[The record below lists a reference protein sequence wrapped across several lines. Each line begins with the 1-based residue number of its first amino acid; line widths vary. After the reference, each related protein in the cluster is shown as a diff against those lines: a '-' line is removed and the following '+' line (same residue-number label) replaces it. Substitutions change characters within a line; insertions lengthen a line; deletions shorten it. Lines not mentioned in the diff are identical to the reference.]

1 MIMDNKQKIEAF
13 DRDNAPFYLVDHEDG
28 EFSLYLALS
37 FFPKEYADFG
47 QSAFNR
53 YAEQIGDPIEER
65 GLYTHGCGYEW
76 ESVFKKAFENDSN
89 LSKISFDCE
98 AGGFFC
104 YASNLSLLADFGSRF
119 RTMCMDEDSFGDL
132 VCKALE
138 EAAVREAEKEKL
150 RNTLRGFFMEC
161 PKSEAEIRTPDGDIR
176 LSAEQG
182 QQLLNGTLKSLMIGG
197 SEISAEDFLSQEITY
212 IRSDLFH
219 DERFQMETE
228 WPEETISPTMSM

>member
-1 MIMDNKQKIEAF
+1 MDNKQIIEAF
-13 DRDNAPFYLVDHEDG
+13 DRDNAPFYLVDHENG
-28 EFSLYLALS
+28 EFSLCLPLD
-37 FFPKEYADFG
+37 FLTKEYADFG

-76 ESVFKKAFENDSN
+76 ESVFKKAFESDAS
-89 LSKISFDCE
+89 LSKIGFDCE

-104 YASNLSLLADFGSRF
+104 YASDLSLLAEFGSRF

-138 EAAVREAEKEKL
+138 EAAIREAEEEKL

-197 SEISAEDFLSQEITY
+197 SEISAEDFLGQEITN
-212 IRSDLFH
+212 ISQDLFH
-219 DERFQMETE
+219 DEHFQIKTK
-228 WPEETISPTMSM
+228 WSEETIAPTISM

>member
-1 MIMDNKQKIEAF
+1 MSNEDKIKAF
-13 DRDNAPFYLVDHEDG
+13 YRDNAPFYLVDHENG
-28 EFSLYLALS
+28 EFSLCLALS
-37 FFPKEYADFG
+37 FLPKEYADFG
-47 QSAFNR
+47 QGAFNR

-104 YASNLSLLADFGSRF
+104 YTDDLALLADFGNRF

-138 EAAVREAEKEKL
+138 EAAIREAEEEKL

-161 PKSEAEIRTPDGDIR
+161 PNAEAEIRTPDGDIR
-176 LSAEQG
+176 LTAEQG
-182 QQLLNGTLKSLMIGG
+182 QQLLNGTLKFLVIEG
-197 SEISAEDFLSQEITY
+197 SEISAEDFLGMEITD
-212 IRSDLFH
+212 IREDLFH
-219 DERFQMETE
+219 DGHFQMKTK
-228 WPEETISPTMSM
+228 WPEETIAPTMSM

>member
-1 MIMDNKQKIEAF
+1 MTMDNKQKIEAF

-28 EFSLYLALS
+28 KFSLCLPLD
-37 FFPKEYADFG
+37 FLTKEYADFG
-47 QSAFNR
+47 QS

-76 ESVFKKAFENDSN
+76 ESVFKKAFESDVG

-104 YASNLSLLADFGSRF
+104 YASDLSLLADFGSRF

-138 EAAVREAEKEKL
+138 EAAIREAEEEKL

-176 LSAEQG
+176 LTAEQG

-197 SEISAEDFLSQEITY
+197 SEISAEDFLGQEITY

-228 WPEETISPTMSM
+228 WPEETIAPTMSM